1 MHCNVSVK
9 NKNQMFEYLFSQY
22 KTYPIHEIALEI
34 TAVIFG
40 LFSVWYAKKD
50 NILVFPTGIVS
61 TSIYVYL
68 LWKWGLLGDM
78 IINAY
83 YFIMSIYGW
92 YHWTRK
98 KGEVAEF
105 PISTIS
111 NREKRIAIIIFIFTV
126 ALVVLVYHY
135 FDKFTTWYAYLDTF
149 ITGIFFVGMW
159 LMAKRKIETDLIVI
173 ASHQHTPV
181 QLQLHGSVAEGVLRQ
196 AHCPVLCLRQ
206 PTLHPAKSPAST
218 TLREPQCGCA

>member
-1 MHCNVSVK
+1 
-9 NKNQMFEYLFSQY
+9 MFEYLFAQY
-22 KTYPIHEIALEI
+22 RTYPTHEIILEI

-40 LFSVWYAKKD
+40 LCSVWYAKKD
-50 NILVFPTGIVS
+50 NILVFPTGIIS

-78 IINAY
+78 IINGY
-83 YFIMSIYGW
+83 YFVMSIYGW

-98 KGEVAEF
+98 KGEVEAF
-105 PISTIS
+105 PIATIS

-126 ALVVLVYHY
+126 SMVVLVYQY

-159 LMAKRKIETDLIVI
+159 LMAKRKIENWVFWIIGDVVSIPLYFEKGYTFT
-173 ASHQHTPV
+173 S
-181 QLQLHGSVAEGVLRQ
+181 LQYIIFTILAVSAYIEWKKILNNNK
-196 AHCPVLCLRQ
+196 PIL
-206 PTLHPAKSPAST
+206 
-218 TLREPQCGCA
+218 